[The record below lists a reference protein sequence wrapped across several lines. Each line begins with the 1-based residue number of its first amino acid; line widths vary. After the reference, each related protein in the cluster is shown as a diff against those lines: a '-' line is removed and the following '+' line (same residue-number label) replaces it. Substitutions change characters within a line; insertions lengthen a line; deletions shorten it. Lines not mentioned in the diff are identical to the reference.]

1 MKNQPDIIDKLWGR
15 EIWLVNNKEE
25 SYCCKFLEID
35 AFQST
40 SMHFHVN
47 KHETF
52 YVERGTLTIRL
63 LDTQTC
69 NVTNIKV
76 KQGETFAIDRLQ
88 PHKLM
93 ADHEPVRLVETS
105 TFHEDTD
112 SYRVW
117 R

>member
-1 MKNQPDIIDKLWGR
+1 
-15 EIWLVNNKEE
+15 
-25 SYCCKFLEID
+25 
-35 AFQST
+35 
-40 SMHFHVN
+40 MHFHVN